1 MSVKSILNNPQSDG
15 TGGSPSVLGRMK
27 TADIYFKPKAK
38 YMLR

>member
-1 MSVKSILNNPQSDG
+1 MSVKSNLDNPQCDG

-27 TADIYFKPKAK
+27 IVDIYLKLKAK